1 MLKLAIQRPIAV
13 TMLFTA
19 LVLIGILSYQRLP
32 VDLLPSITYPRLTV
46 ITTYEDIP
54 AEDLER
60 LVTRPLEEVITA
72 LNGVR
77 GVTSRTREGVSAI
90 TVEYEWGTQMDFAN
104 LNLRESV
111 DRVSF
116 NQNFPENAERP
127 VILRWDPT
135 SRPVSILVVEAEGR
149 IEDVTEFTREVIKP
163 ALEQVDGVS
172 QAELVGGADR
182 EILVRPDPRK
192 LAIYGIEIEDIST
205 ALSRSNVNFPGGR
218 VRQGP
223 LFLSLRID
231 GEYET
236 LDQIRETDISRP
248 GRSAIRVGDV
258 AEVIDTI
265 KDPEGATLLANEPVV
280 SLLIYKE
287 PDANT
292 IRVSEEVDR
301 ALAVVIED
309 FPELDFEFVYRD
321 AEYVRASFEGLKQ
334 SLLVGGVLAF
344 IVLLSFLSDFRS
356 PIVVG
361 LSIPISIVV
370 TFGAL
375 YFGGVK
381 LNLMSLGGLSL
392 AAGMLVD
399 NAIVVLENINRHL
412 AERREEKSS
421 ESERRTVAGA
431 ALVGSSE
438 MARPVIAATLTTI
451 AVFFPVVYVPGI
463 AGAFFR
469 DQALTVTLSLM
480 VSVAVALLL
489 QPVLAARV
497 LGVRSGL
504 PVGPFRLSD
513 AMFRQVQRVYHTVLV
528 GALKRPAPMLFLLVL
543 LLVGAG
549 FLIINLERSFLPARS
564 QGDMRLELELPAGT
578 PLEETEGIVADLAYW
593 IAADEEVASVFSQ
606 VGTTERTLAALQDY
620 TAPNT
625 AKIRIILEPSRGAW
639 AEGQRLQAEITERIE
654 QTLTEVKWTFK
665 EEGVGLGEILSGGG
679 GSGFQMGIMA
689 EDPREALVAGE
700 RIEEALQGIEGL
712 VDLRMD
718 RVLGAPNVVIGI
730 DREEAL
736 RSGLD
741 PDRLARELRARIA
754 GVEATT
760 FNEIEQRIDIA
771 VRFDRAT
778 REDLTLALSAP
789 IEIEGGR
796 RLPLSNFV
804 QVTQEQ
810 PVRELVRRDQR
821 RMVTINGDVSGRSL
835 DDIWK
840 DARAR
845 VSSLDLPPSIRAIEA
860 GERQEMRQSFRDLGL
875 ALLLAIIL
883 VYMILAAQFE
893 SFLDPLLIA
902 SVIPIGFGGAAM
914 ALGVTGGSINI
925 MSLIGVLALLGIAV
939 NDAIVKVDTIRR
951 GREDEGLSAWD
962 AIMRASRL
970 RLRPIVMTSATTILA
985 MLPMAIGLG
994 SGEQLQRPLAV
1005 TIIGG
1010 LALTTALTLIYT
1022 PMLYMVAH
1030 RIRPEFS
1037 KGD

>member
-1 MLKLAIQRPIAV
+1 MLKIAIQRPIAV

-19 LVLIGILSYQRLP
+19 LVLIGVLSYQRLP

-116 NQNFPENAERP
+116 NDNFPEAAERP

-149 IEDVTEFTREVIKP
+149 IQDVTEFTREVIKP

-192 LAIYGIEIEDIST
+192 LAIYGIEIEDISA

-236 LDQIRETDISRP
+236 LDQIRETDIARP
-248 GRSAIRVGDV
+248 GRSAIRIQDV
-258 AEVIDTI
+258 AEVLDTI
-265 KDPEGATLLANEPVV
+265 KDPEGATLLADNPVV

-292 IRVSEEVDR
+292 IRVSEEVDL
-301 ALAVVIED
+301 ALGVVKQD
-309 FPELDFEFVYRD
+309 FPGLDFRFVYRD
-321 AEYVRASFEGLKQ
+321 AEYVRESFEGLKQ
-334 SLLVGGVLAF
+334 SLLVGAGLAF
-344 IVLLSFLSDFRS
+344 LVLLLFLSDLRS

-412 AERREEKSS
+412 ADRRRAGDADKGKGG
-421 ESERRTVAGA
+421 ERRTVAAA
-431 ALVGSSE
+431 ALVGTRE

-469 DQALTVTLSLM
+469 DQALTVTMSLM
-480 VSVAVALLL
+480 VSVAAALLL

-497 LGVRSGL
+497 LRLNSGV
-504 PVGPFRLSD
+504 PVGPFKIFDRFFEGVHSIYHSTLL
-513 AMFRQVQRVYHTVLV
+513 QV
-528 GALKRPAPMLFLLVL
+528 LKRPALM
-543 LLVGAG
+543 
-549 FLIINLERSFLPARS
+549 
-564 QGDMRLELELPAGT
+564 
-578 PLEETEGIVADLAYW
+578 
-593 IAADEEVASVFSQ
+593 
-606 VGTTERTLAALQDY
+606 
-620 TAPNT
+620 
-625 AKIRIILEPSRGAW
+625 
-639 AEGQRLQAEITERIE
+639 
-654 QTLTEVKWTFK
+654 
-665 EEGVGLGEILSGGG
+665 
-679 GSGFQMGIMA
+679 
-689 EDPREALVAGE
+689 
-700 RIEEALQGIEGL
+700 
-712 VDLRMD
+712 
-718 RVLGAPNVVIGI
+718 
-730 DREEAL
+730 
-736 RSGLD
+736 
-741 PDRLARELRARIA
+741 
-754 GVEATT
+754 
-760 FNEIEQRIDIA
+760 
-771 VRFDRAT
+771 
-778 REDLTLALSAP
+778 
-789 IEIEGGR
+789 
-796 RLPLSNFV
+796 
-804 QVTQEQ
+804 
-810 PVRELVRRDQR
+810 
-821 RMVTINGDVSGRSL
+821 
-835 DDIWK
+835 
-840 DARAR
+840 
-845 VSSLDLPPSIRAIEA
+845 
-860 GERQEMRQSFRDLGL
+860 
-875 ALLLAIIL
+875 
-883 VYMILAAQFE
+883 
-893 SFLDPLLIA
+893 
-902 SVIPIGFGGAAM
+902 FG
-914 ALGVTGGSINI
+914 
-925 MSLIGVLALLGIAV
+925 
-939 NDAIVKVDTIRR
+939 
-951 GREDEGLSAWD
+951 
-962 AIMRASRL
+962 
-970 RLRPIVMTSATTILA
+970 
-985 MLPMAIGLG
+985 
-994 SGEQLQRPLAV
+994 
-1005 TIIGG
+1005 
-1010 LALTTALTLIYT
+1010 
-1022 PMLYMVAH
+1022 
-1030 RIRPEFS
+1030 
-1037 KGD
+1037 